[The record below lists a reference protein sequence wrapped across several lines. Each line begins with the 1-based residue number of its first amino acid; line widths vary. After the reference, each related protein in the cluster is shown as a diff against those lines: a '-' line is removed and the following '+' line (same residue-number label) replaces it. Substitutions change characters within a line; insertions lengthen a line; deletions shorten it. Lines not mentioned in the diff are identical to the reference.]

1 MVKSKQLI
9 KAEEIFNS
17 ISHGIGIAIAAACI
31 SLLIVHACFA
41 HDVWA
46 IVSFSVFGFSMI
58 LLYSASTLF
67 HSSRKIRK
75 KARLNLWDH
84 SMIYLLIAGS
94 YTPISL
100 VVLRGPLG
108 WVLFGIIWTLAII
121 GIIYKFVF
129 YSGKRSERRLSAILY
144 VCMGWIVLIAIVP
157 LIRNAPVPTLWFL
170 LAGGLSY
177 SSGVIFYIKKR
188 IPFGHGLFH
197 LTILGGTICHF
208 FAFLFLVI

>member
-1 MVKSKQLI
+1 MAKSKQLI

-17 ISHGIGIAIAAACI
+17 ISHGIGIAIAVACT
-31 SLLIVHACFA
+31 SLLIVYACFA

-67 HSSRKIRK
+67 HSSRTIRK

-108 WVLFGIIWTLAII
+108 WVLFGIVWTLAII
-121 GIIYKFVF
+121 GIVYKFVF

-157 LIRNAPVPTLWFL
+157 LIKHAPVISLWFL

-177 SSGVIFYIKKR
+177 SSGVVFYIIKK

>member
-17 ISHGIGIAIAAACI
+17 ISHGIGIAIAVACT